1 MGSLEQKIL
10 TIIYSWGIW
19 LLWWLANMLYK
30 QIKWEKFN
38 LTQRVSSLALAFLV
52 AWLVGELIPNDMMFK
67 DWLLWVAWATSY
79 AIMWLIETYWAKFI
93 VSKTPIKGI
102 EVIDMNK
109 ETKDLEP
116 NEK

>member
-1 MGSLEQKIL
+1 MENLEQKIL

-52 AWLVGELIPNDMMFK
+52 ARLVGELIPNDMMFK
-67 DWLLWVAWATSY
+67 DGLLWVAWATSY

-93 VSKTPIKGI
+93 ISKTPIKGV
-102 EVIDMNK
+102 EVID
-109 ETKDLEP
+109 KDLEP